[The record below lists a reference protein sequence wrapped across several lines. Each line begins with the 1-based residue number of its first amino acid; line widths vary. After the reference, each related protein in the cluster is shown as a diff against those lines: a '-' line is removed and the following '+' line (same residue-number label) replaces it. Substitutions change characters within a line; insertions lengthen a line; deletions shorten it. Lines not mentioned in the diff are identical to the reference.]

1 MKARITGAVPSGR
14 RVSELPLLSSKVY
27 ISFSTMSVL
36 SPMER
41 QKSSVFSTTGTR
53 ISENP

>member
-14 RVSELPLLSSKVY
+14 RVREVPPLSVKVY
-27 ISFSTMSVL
+27 ISFSTMSVA
-36 SPMER
+36 SPIER

-53 ISENP
+53 ISLKP